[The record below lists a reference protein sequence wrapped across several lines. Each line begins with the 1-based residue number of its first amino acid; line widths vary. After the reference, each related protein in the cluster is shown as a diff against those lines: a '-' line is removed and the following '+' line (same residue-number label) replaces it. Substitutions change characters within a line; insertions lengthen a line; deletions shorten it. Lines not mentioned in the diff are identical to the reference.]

1 MIKSMTGYGLA
12 NFEDDNFTIQ
22 VEVKT
27 LNSKFIDLNLR
38 APRQFSD
45 KETEIRTFVA
55 NILERGKVNITIE
68 FTSKKESEL
77 PILIQDDLFE
87 KYYKKYT
94 ELAAFV
100 GDDGKGDIFRL
111 ALQSPNVCVSN
122 AEKTENSQDW
132 EAVKKVLVQALNDC
146 DSFRKKEGEVLYS
159 KFQENAA
166 LISSS
171 LEEIKT
177 LVPQRKQKLK
187 DKIRNHFSEWMQE
200 QGFDENRFE
209 QELIYYFEKLDISE
223 EIVRL
228 HTHLELFKNVMEE
241 GEAQGKKMG
250 FISQEI
256 GREINT
262 IGSKANDASMQ
273 HQVINMK
280 DELEKIKE
288 QALNIL

>member
-12 NFEDDNFTIQ
+12 NFEDGNFIIQ

-45 KETEIRTFVA
+45 KEAEIRTFVA
-55 NILERGKVNITIE
+55 NILERGKVNISIE

-77 PILIQDDLFE
+77 PILIQEELFE

-94 ELAAFV
+94 DLSASV
-100 GDDGKGDIFRL
+100 GDDGNGEIFRL

-132 EAVKKVLVQALNDC
+132 EAVKKVLVKALNDC
-146 DSFRKKEGEVLYS
+146 DDFRKKEGEVLYS
-159 KFQENAA
+159 KFRENTA
-166 LISSS
+166 LIYKS

-177 LVPQRKQKLK
+177 LAPIRKQKLK
-187 DKIRNHFSEWMQE
+187 DKIRNHFSEWVQE

-228 HTHLELFKNVMEE
+228 HTHLELFGNVMDE

-262 IGSKANDASMQ
+262 IGSKANDAPMQ
-273 HQVINMK
+273 HHVINMK

>member
-12 NFEDDNFTIQ
+12 NFEDDNFIIQ

-55 NILERGKVNITIE
+55 NILERGKVNISIE

-77 PILIQDDLFE
+77 PILIQEELFE

-94 ELAAFV
+94 DLSASV
-100 GDDGKGDIFRL
+100 GDDGNGEIFRL

-132 EAVKKVLVQALNDC
+132 EAVKKVLVKALNDC
-146 DSFRKKEGEVLYS
+146 DDFRKKEGEVLYS
-159 KFQENAA
+159 KFRENTA
-166 LISSS
+166 LIYKS

-177 LVPQRKQKLK
+177 LAPIRKQKLK
-187 DKIRNHFSEWMQE
+187 DNWSS
-200 QGFDENRFE
+200 
-209 QELIYYFEKLDISE
+209 L
-223 EIVRL
+223 
-228 HTHLELFKNVMEE
+228 
-241 GEAQGKKMG
+241 KM
-250 FISQEI
+250 
-256 GREINT
+256 
-262 IGSKANDASMQ
+262 
-273 HQVINMK
+273 
-280 DELEKIKE
+280 LY
-288 QALNIL
+288 